1 MKFKMYLI
9 LIFIFCAI
17 VNNANS
23 QKVIFLHHS
32 TGDNVYNEGNVAS
45 LMDSYNKANRKSL
58 VITERSYPNDPWPW
72 SNYPYDYWK
81 LWIGGSCN
89 PSDPDIECMNTLAS
103 KYDMVI
109 LKHCFPGADILPNTG
124 KPDVN
129 SDVKTLEN
137 YQEQY
142 RALRSLFDSYPRTK
156 FMIWTLTPLH
166 HLDTSP
172 ENARRAYE
180 FVKWVNKEW
189 LTEDGKSHP
198 NIVIFDFYSLIAELN
213 GSQANSVRYCLKYD
227 FEKSH
232 TDSDSHPNVAANQYV
247 GPIFVKAISNAFNKN

>member
-1 MKFKMYLI
+1 MYLV
-9 LIFIFCAI
+9 LICIFCAT
-17 VNNANS
+17 VNNAYS

-32 TGDNVYNEGNVAS
+32 TGNNVYKEGNVIS
-45 LMDSYNKANRKSL
+45 LMDSYNKANGRSL
-58 VITERSYPNDPWPW
+58 VITERSYPNDPWTW

-89 PSDPDIECMNTLAS
+89 PANPNIECMNTLAS

-137 YQEQY
+137 YKEQY

-166 HLDTSP
+166 RLDTSP
-172 ENARRAYE
+172 ENALRAYE

-198 NIVIFDFYSLIAELN
+198 NIIIFDFYSLIAELN
-213 GSQANSVRYCLKYD
+213 GNQANSVRYCLKYD

-232 TDSDSHPNVAANQYV
+232 TDSDSHPNVVANQYV
-247 GPIFVKAISNAFNKN
+247 GPIFVKAITDVFNKK